1 MRPLIGV
8 VSWLPPDEPRR
19 SVRRARAIDTLRKC
33 RAIFPSV
40 PVLVIAQ
47 GWHPMELAGMPSGI
61 TFSLYPRLGILGA
74 RRELRERFLQSP
86 FDCLIMLDDDCALSG
101 TEADGDAYLSE
112 LRSHPGCFGERA
124 GTSLKLL
131 SVCREVFIDYPDVD
145 PEAGD
150 GYEDRAFVGALRAS
164 FPERR
169 FAYGSG
175 PLANDDATSDPYTT
189 WDRAPMR
196 NRMGDRFP
204 YACAKRE

>member
-8 VSWLPPDEPRR
+8 ISWLPPDEPRR

-33 RAIFPSV
+33 RDIFPSV

-47 GWHPMELAGMPSGI
+47 DWGDADAALIPSGV
-61 TFSLYPRLGILGA
+61 SAARCAKLGILGA
-74 RRELRERFLQSP
+74 RRELRSRFMRSG
-86 FDCLIMLDDDCALSG
+86 FDCLIMLDDDCDLSG
-101 TEADGDAYLSE
+101 TRADGDAYLAE

-124 GTSLKLL
+124 GTALKML

-189 WDRAPMR
+189 WDRTPMR
-196 NRMGDRFP
+196 NRLGAQFP